1 MYGFLFSISLGA
13 GGRGVPVPSGRG
25 WGIAAGDI
33 TCPGRARNRSSIFS
47 ASLCNPCI
55 SVPSKKGL
63 YWMGS
68 RRVGADTRHNGKAP
82 SPIYG
87 GKSVLWYLVG
97 GNCS

>member
-1 MYGFLFSISLGA
+1 MVSCSPSHLVLVAVASQSQVA
-13 GGRGVPVPSGRG
+13 GGGGLQQETLPAQEGPGTEVAFSVP
-25 WGIAAGDI
+25 
-33 TCPGRARNRSSIFS
+33 
-47 ASLCNPCI
+47 ASVNPCI

-68 RRVGADTRHNGKAP
+68 CRVGADTRHNGKAP